1 MNSSTPIEY
10 SSEELVTSTVS
21 LNHDNTERVPFF
33 SLRMFRNV
41 LSVITVEPVLF
52 FYMLATFMQYAVFQD
67 LVYEKTCLDNFNQT
81 VCQNLNNNTEALDI
95 VQEQSSHWI
104 LSSTIA
110 LTVPSIIVAN
120 FLGALSDT
128 YDRKLPLI
136 FPNIGMILASVVYIL
151 LSVYESF
158 PISLIILASFLSGIF
173 GGFVSC
179 IMAVMSYISSISS
192 QESRSMRVALL
203 EAMTFVG
210 GTIGPFIGGAI
221 LTATDSHSAVFLVIL
236 CCHVINI
243 VYIMFCIPSVKNP
256 SFRDSRP
263 SCRQLF
269 SCHSF
274 VSSVKIFSKAR
285 TNFRRRNIILL
296 IISAFMIMTVTTGEM
311 DVSFLYTKDD
321 PLNWTYDKYSY
332 YFGFKYGLGA
342 LVLILLS
349 PIARRFNLQEFSIC
363 CFGLIFKAAGLVLHG
378 LANTTL
384 EMFIV
389 APLSMFNTFCIPS
402 VRSLLSKQVDSNELG
417 KLFAVVASIENIC
430 TLLGSVIF
438 NSLYP
443 LTRSIFRGMILEV
456 AAGTL
461 ILPFIIMSYL
471 GYKMKKELYYLTS
484 HAGPNTTS

>member
-1 MNSSTPIEY
+1 
-10 SSEELVTSTVS
+10 
-21 LNHDNTERVPFF
+21 
-33 SLRMFRNV
+33 MFCR
-41 LSVITVEPVLF
+41 
-52 FYMLATFMQYAVFQD
+52 
-67 LVYEKTCLDNFNQT
+67 
-81 VCQNLNNNTEALDI
+81 
-95 VQEQSSHWI
+95 
-104 LSSTIA
+104 
-110 LTVPSIIVAN
+110 
-120 FLGALSDT
+120 LSDT

-296 IISAFMIMTVTTGEM
+296 IISAFMIMTVTTGE
-311 DVSFLYTKDD
+311 SFLS
-321 PLNWTYDKYSY
+321 L
-332 YFGFKYGLGA
+332 
-342 LVLILLS
+342 
-349 PIARRFNLQEFSIC
+349 R
-363 CFGLIFKAAGLVLHG
+363 LHC
-378 LANTTL
+378 
-384 EMFIV
+384 V
-389 APLSMFNTFCIPS
+389 
-402 VRSLLSKQVDSNELG
+402 
-417 KLFAVVASIENIC
+417 
-430 TLLGSVIF
+430 
-438 NSLYP
+438 
-443 LTRSIFRGMILEV
+443 
-456 AAGTL
+456 
-461 ILPFIIMSYL
+461 
-471 GYKMKKELYYLTS
+471 KESRT
-484 HAGPNTTS
+484 